1 MLSVVN
7 VFKRR
12 TQTQKLPVG
21 LKYFHLLILQT
32 DMKNEITTRIQNEK
46 CIHMFHQEEQSIIMT
61 DETYDNVKHMLNS
74 YEDDVNG
81 DHGIINKIEE
91 DSFDHGLAE
100 QLKSSIEIS
109 YNNCLHQDSVLTT
122 LNLVKSKLEKIK
134 EFQSR
139 NIVTDIITKMKMK
152 FEQIFNLS

>member
-12 TQTQKLPVG
+12 TQTQNLPLG

-32 DMKNEITTRIQNEK
+32 DMKNEKTTRIQKEK
-46 CIHMFHQEEQSIIMT
+46 CINMCHQEEQSIIMT
-61 DETYDNVKHMLNS
+61 EETYDNVKRMLNS

-100 QLKSSIEIS
+100 QLKGSIDIS
-109 YNNCLHQDSVLTT
+109 YNNSVHQDSVLTT
-122 LNLVKSKLEKIK
+122 LNLVKIQTRK
-134 EFQSR
+134 
-139 NIVTDIITKMKMK
+139 N
-152 FEQIFNLS
+152 

>member
-12 TQTQKLPVG
+12 TQTQKLPTA
-21 LKYFHLLILQT
+21 LKYFHLLILQR
-32 DMKNEITTRIQNEK
+32 DMKNEKTMRIQKEK
-46 CIHMFHQEEQSIIMT
+46 SIMTCKREEQSIIMT
-61 DETYDNVKHMLNS
+61 EESYGNVKHMLNS
-74 YEDDVNG
+74 YEDDVDG
-81 DHGIINKIEE
+81 DYNIINKIGE

-100 QLKSSIEIS
+100 QLKGSIEIS
-109 YNNCLHQDSVLTT
+109 YNNSLCQDSVLTT

-139 NIVTDIITKMKMK
+139 NIVTDTIKKMKMK
-152 FEQIFNLS
+152 FGQIFNLS